1 MKKIKGEVYL
11 PGDKSISHR
20 AALFSSFIPER
31 AEFENFNFNNDC
43 TATLKGLEKLGIK
56 WHTKNDNLYI
66 EGKLFKKWIQ
76 PKDPIDAQNSGT
88 TARLISG
95 LLANLPFETQIIGD
109 VSLSKRPMAR
119 IIAPLSQMGANIES
133 NNNYLPLKFIPVKNL
148 HGIRY
153 ELPVASAQI
162 KSAVLLAG
170 LFAEGETEVVE
181 FKTSRDHT
189 ERMLQLNTKSY
200 EDGSKSIY
208 SNRNVKLHNLSM
220 QIPGDFSAGAF
231 FICAA
236 LCLSGSELT
245 LKNVSLNPTRTGL
258 LTILTKMGAE
268 IETHLLQEK
277 PEPIGEIHIKSGDLN
292 NIEVPL
298 ELVPNIIDEIPIL
311 SILATQANGQFL
323 LRGAKELRV
332 KESDRID
339 TIVNNFRNLDIEIE
353 EYEDGFELTGPQKI
367 KGGKVETHH
376 DHRIAMAFT
385 IAKLFTD
392 EKIEIDH
399 PACASVS
406 FPDFYI
412 LLDSIVEKV

>member
-20 AALFSSFIPER
+20 AALFSSFILER
-31 AEFENFNFNNDC
+31 GEFENFNFNNDC
-43 TATLKGLEKLGIK
+43 TATLKSLEKLGIK

-66 EGKLFKKWIQ
+66 EGKSFKKWIQ

-119 IIAPLSQMGANIES
+119 IIAPLNQMGANIES

-231 FICAA
+231 FICAVVIRGF
-236 LCLSGSELT
+236 LCR
-245 LKNVSLNPTRTGL
+245 K
-258 LTILTKMGAE
+258 
-268 IETHLLQEK
+268 
-277 PEPIGEIHIKSGDLN
+277 
-292 NIEVPL
+292 
-298 ELVPNIIDEIPIL
+298 
-311 SILATQANGQFL
+311 GQ
-323 LRGAKELRV
+323 
-332 KESDRID
+332 
-339 TIVNNFRNLDIEIE
+339 
-353 EYEDGFELTGPQKI
+353 Q
-367 KGGKVETHH
+367 
-376 DHRIAMAFT
+376 
-385 IAKLFTD
+385 
-392 EKIEIDH
+392 
-399 PACASVS
+399 
-406 FPDFYI
+406 
-412 LLDSIVEKV
+412 

>member
-20 AALFSSFIPER
+20 AALFSAFIPEI

-43 TATLKGLEKLGIK
+43 TASLKGIESLGIE
-56 WHTKNDNLYI
+56 WYTQNDKLYI
-66 EGKLFKKWIQ
+66 EGKSFSEWVQ
-76 PKDPIDAQNSGT
+76 PKQSIDAQNSGT

-95 LLANLPFETQIIGD
+95 LLANLPFETQIVGD
-109 VSLSKRPMAR
+109 PSLSKRPMAR
-119 IIAPLSQMGANIES
+119 IITPLSQMGANIDS
-133 NNNYLPLKFIPVKNL
+133 NNNFLPLKFNPVKNL
-148 HGIRY
+148 QGIRY

-189 ERMLQLNTKSY
+189 ERMLQLTTKVNADASM
-200 EDGSKSIY
+200 SIY
-208 SNRNVKLHNLSM
+208 SSHYAKLHNLSM
-220 QIPGDFSAGAF
+220 QIPGDFSSGSF

-236 LCLSGSELT
+236 LGLRGSELV

-258 LTILTKMGAE
+258 LTILEKMGATFKT
-268 IETHLLQEK
+268 IKLQEK
-277 PEPIGEIHIKSGDLN
+277 PEPIGEIFIKSGDLR
-292 NIEVPL
+292 NIEIPL

-311 SILATQANGQFL
+311 SVLATQAHGKFL

-332 KESDRID
+332 KESDRIA
-339 TIVNNFRNLDIEIE
+339 TIVNNFRNLDITIE
-353 EYEDGFELTGPQKI
+353 EYEDGFELSGPQKI
-367 KGGKVETHH
+367 KGGNVKTHH

-385 IAKLFTD
+385 IAQLFTN

-399 PACASVS
+399 PECASVS
-406 FPDFYI
+406 YPDFYSI
-412 LLDSIVEKV
+412 LDSIVEN